1 MNSDD
6 ELRRAFERVAPR
18 APDAARV
25 RGQLGPAMT
34 RARRNH
40 RIRRGIAATTLSL
53 AVAGGGVAA
62 ALHFGGGSDEIDTR
76 TSTLPPPEVTASP
89 PTTTVPDPSSTST
102 PSPGDG
108 DEPATVPPPSDTS
121 TPPPEVTTSTA
132 PATTTT
138 GAVGPDTISGPH
150 TTPCGSVTFRVD
162 SVVTV
167 ESHTVVPGYEF
178 STEDDGT
185 TEVRVKWDEGPG
197 DECRVEA
204 HLEEG
209 ELEIRYD
216 ED

>member
-1 MNSDD
+1 MNADD

-18 APDAARV
+18 APDAPRV

-62 ALHFGGGSDEIDTR
+62 ALHFGGGSDEVDTR
-76 TSTLPPPEVTASP
+76 TSTLPPPEVTAAPS
-89 PTTTVPDPSSTST
+89 TTTVPDPSTTST

-108 DEPATVPPPSDTS
+108 DEPTTVPPS
-121 TPPPEVTTSTA
+121 TDAPTVPPEVTTTTA
-132 PATTTT
+132 AVTTTT
-138 GAVGPDTISGPH
+138 GAVEPETISGPH
-150 TTPCGSVTFRVD
+150 TTPCGSVTFRVG

-167 ESHTVVPGYEF
+167 ESHTVEPGYVF

-185 TEVRVKWDEGPG
+185 TEVHAEWDEGPG
-197 DECRVEA
+197 DKCRVEV
-204 HLEEG
+204 HLEDG